1 MAEVVKHCGVLS
13 STGSRVFVFF
23 RQLEDEPDHCLYV
36 FRDSLPDVY
45 SHAVLGLVMGEGQR
59 SMDLSEV
66 AHARGVLDGGNMLT
80 VLHKNGFLRKG
91 KTSEVVMHVGGSQQ
105 IRLDHL
111 NEQLAATMA
120 SKPTQNISSVQKDSP
135 FDNFDSTKKAT
146 FGSAIVQQLVE
157 QASNHYKK
165 FEELKSRA
173 VQLDPSASSAFPSA
187 DIETTIIEV
196 PVEVPT
202 VVSDERVF
210 VIPEGVSTTKAV
222 ELLKEHMKQFK
233 K

>member
-1 MAEVVKHCGVLS
+1 MADVVKHCGVLS

-23 RQLEDEPDHCLYV
+23 RQLEEEPDSCLYV

-66 AHARGVLDGGNMLT
+66 AHARGILDGGNMLT

-111 NEQLAATMA
+111 NEQLANAGA
-120 SKPTQNISSVQKDSP
+120 VKQSQVISTVQKDSP
-135 FDNFDSTKKAT
+135 FDSFDSTKKAT
-146 FGSAIVQQLVE
+146 FGSAIVQQLVD
-157 QASNHYKK
+157 QAGNHYKK
-165 FEELKSRA
+165 FEELKNRA
-173 VQLDPSASSAFPSA
+173 VQLDPSASAAFPSTE
-187 DIETTIIEV
+187 IETTIIEV
-196 PVEVPT
+196 PVPS

-210 VIPEGVSTTKAV
+210 VIPEGASAAKAV
-222 ELLKEHMKQFK
+222 ALLKEHMKQFK

>member
-1 MAEVVKHCGVLS
+1 MADIIKHCGVLS

-23 RQLEDEPDHCLYV
+23 RQLEEEPDHCLYV

-45 SHAVLGLVMGEGQR
+45 AHAVLGLVMGEGQR

-66 AHARGVLDGGNMLT
+66 AHARGILDGGNMLT

-111 NEQLAATMA
+111 NEQLANAAAPKQTVAT
-120 SKPTQNISSVQKDSP
+120 VQKDSP
-135 FDNFDSTKKAT
+135 FDSFDSTKKET
-146 FGSAIVQQLVE
+146 FGSAIVQQLVD

-165 FEELKSRA
+165 FEELKNRA
-173 VQLDPSASSAFPSA
+173 VQLDPSASKAFPSS

-196 PVEVPT
+196 PVPT

-210 VIPEGVSTTKAV
+210 VIPEGVSATKAA